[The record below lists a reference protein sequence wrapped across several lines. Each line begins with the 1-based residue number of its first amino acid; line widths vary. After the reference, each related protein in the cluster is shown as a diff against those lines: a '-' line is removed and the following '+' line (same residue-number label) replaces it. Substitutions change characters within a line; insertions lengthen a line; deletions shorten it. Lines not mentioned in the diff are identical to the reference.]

1 MSQRPPGAT
10 AAARWLQTT
19 RLVAL
24 SPLGIGFVSA
34 LLPRRGRLPSLRR
47 GAAGLRVRALESL
60 PRVGAPRARVR
71 RVGGGAASDLAAR
84 AAAARAGPGSSSC
97 RTLPISSPTSSTCA
111 GFSRCPMPSMLAL
124 LALAGLLIG
133 VRSVQLVQGC
143 VERLWGVRAGWTAV
157 HAIAVLTAFGIYL
170 GRVKR
175 WNSWTLMED
184 PHALAH
190 DVRAVPAEPRRRA
203 RARRHDRLRDRV
215 LDRLPRSRRPE
226 PGGRAPR
233 VVADAAWR
241 RRLTAH
247 KGPDPDP
254 RARLGPGPDCT
265 LVRAALRAPRP

>member
-10 AAARWLQTT
+10 AAARWLQAT

-34 LLPRRGRLPSLRR
+34 ICLVAADFRRY
-47 GAAGLRVRALESL
+47 AGVQPDYGFVRWNLF
-60 PRVGAPRARVR
+60 
-71 RVGGGAASDLAAR
+71 LAWVPLVLAY
-84 AAAARAGPGSSSC
+84 AVSAAAR
-97 RTLPISSPTSSTCA
+97 RPISRPALLLLAPAWIIFLPNAPYLVTDLVHLRGLLTVPNA
-111 GFSRCPMPSMLAL
+111 VVLAL

-184 PHALAH
+184 PHALVHAF
-190 DVRAVPAEPRRRA
+190 RAVPAEPRRVA
-203 RARRHDRLRDRV
+203 LALAGTIVFAIAFSIAYRV
-215 LDRLPRSRRPE
+215 LAGPS
-226 PGGRAPR
+226 PG
-233 VVADAAWR
+233 D
-241 RRLTAH
+241 
-247 KGPDPDP
+247 
-254 RARLGPGPDCT
+254 ARLASSPM
-265 LVRAALRAPRP
+265 PRGGGD